1 MLPGMIMVTR
11 VSDFLRGLFIYL
23 LLLLLLL
30 NKHILTRDLSIKHMI
45 EKYWKNSIFSLN

>member
-11 VSDFLRGLFIYL
+11 VSDFLRVLL